1 MADRV
6 LLSDDELDNVSG
18 GAFNYNTYSNADG
31 SSYMTCRVDGVGTFN
46 CTESA
51 KRYISLFIMNNDS
64 CTLDEV
70 VNYAL
75 ANGYFF

>member
-18 GAFNYNTYSNADG
+18 GAFNYNTYTNSDG
-31 SSYMTCRVDGVGTFN
+31 SSYMTCRVDNVGTYN
-46 CTESA
+46 CTENA
-51 KRYISLFIMNNDS
+51 KRYISLFFMNNPSASVQDAI
-64 CTLDEV
+64 D
-70 VNYAL
+70 YAF